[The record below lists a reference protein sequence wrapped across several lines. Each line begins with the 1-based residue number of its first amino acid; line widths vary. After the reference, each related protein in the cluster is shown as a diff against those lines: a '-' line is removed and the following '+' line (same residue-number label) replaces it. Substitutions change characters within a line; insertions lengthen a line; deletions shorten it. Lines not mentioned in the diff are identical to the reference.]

1 MSIRKLTNEEVDSL
15 FPIRNFSDNSKQQL
29 QEMVETTRFD
39 ANSILFSAGD
49 TDEHQIYGT
58 SDQLRT
64 RPMFCL

>member
-49 TDEHQIYGT
+49 TDEYQTYILNGKV
-58 SDQLRT
+58 
-64 RPMFCL
+64 